1 MGLTMIPRNAT
12 VSRPDSPSTQFR
24 LRRTR
29 MRRFALL
36 LLAGALGAPALVA
49 ALPAALAGQGFG
61 VYEHNT
67 CAMGRAGVA
76 AARPCADGSAIFF
89 SPAGLAGLTG
99 THISAGVTLI
109 GAQGG
114 FTDDFLGT
122 RSDLKNPLIPV
133 PNIYITHAVS
143 PKVTAGIG
151 LYAPYGLE
159 TKWDSANFSGRFLG
173 YNTNVRSIYIQPTI
187 GYQVTPSL
195 KLGIGV
201 AYITSHLKLRQ
212 RADLST
218 QLVPDALRIPAG
230 LPVGTAFAMLGVAT
244 GTDFADATLDASGS
258 GFAVNFGAIWQVTDR
273 LSIGGHWLTRKQ
285 IKYDGAAKFVQVPTG
300 LVLPVAVGPLPAGT
314 PVDVLLQPQVGGG
327 GPLSNGALSAART
340 MPPQGSLGFAYK
352 MNDAWSVMAD
362 YQYVVWGW
370 FNTINIDFANAG
382 TPDLALHP
390 SNKDTHGFRFGTE
403 YQYNAKVQLR
413 GGYLYH
419 TGASPTQ
426 FVTPLLPE
434 GARNEVTI
442 GAGIALN
449 ARWHADLAY
458 QYIKQND
465 RRGTIN
471 LAIGNTGLYQ
481 FSAHLFAAGVAITF

>member
-1 MGLTMIPRNAT
+1 
-12 VSRPDSPSTQFR
+12 
-24 LRRTR
+24 
-29 MRRFALL
+29 MRRFALV
-36 LLAGALGAPALVA
+36 LLAGAASLVA
-49 ALPAALAGQGFG
+49 APLHPLAGQGFG

-67 CAMGRAGVA
+67 CAMGRAGVT
-76 AARPCADGSAIFF
+76 AARPCADGSAIYF

-109 GAQGG
+109 GAQGN
-114 FTDDFLGT
+114 FTDDFLAN

-133 PNIYITHAVS
+133 PNIYVTRALS

-159 TKWDSANFSGRFLG
+159 TKWDSANFPGRFLG
-173 YNTNVRSIYIQPTI
+173 YNTNIRSIYIQPTI
-187 GYQVTPSL
+187 GYQVSPKL

-218 QLVPDALRIPAG
+218 VPIPPTLAALFPA
-230 LPVGTAFAMLGVAT
+230 PPPPGTTFGTLGVAT
-244 GTDFADATLDASGS
+244 GTDFADATLEANGN

-273 LSIGGHWLTRKQ
+273 LSIGGHWLTRKR
-285 IKYDGAAKFVQVPTG
+285 ISYDGDATFKPVPTG
-300 LVLPVAVGPLPAGT
+300 LVLPVTIGTCPACVPAGT
-314 PVDVLLQPQVGGG
+314 PVDALLAPQFASG
-327 GPLSNGALSAART
+327 GPLSNGPVSTAIN

-352 MNDAWSVMAD
+352 MNDQWSFMAD

-370 FNTINIDFANAG
+370 FNEVDINFANAG
-382 TPDLALHP
+382 TPGIALHP

-419 TGASPTQ
+419 EGASPAQ

-434 GARNEVTI
+434 AARNEFTL
-442 GAGIALN
+442 GAGIALTSH
-449 ARWHADLAY
+449 WHADLAY
-458 QYIKQND
+458 QYIKQDD

-471 LAIGNTGLYQ
+471 LAAGNTGLYK
-481 FSAHLFAAGVAITF
+481 FSAHLFAAGVALTF

>member
-1 MGLTMIPRNAT
+1 
-12 VSRPDSPSTQFR
+12 
-24 LRRTR
+24 

-36 LLAGALGAPALVA
+36 LLAGAPGAPALVA

-67 CAMGRAGVA
+67 CAMGRAGVT

-99 THISAGVTLI
+99 THISAG
-109 GAQGG
+109 
-114 FTDDFLGT
+114 DFLGS

-133 PNIYITHAVS
+133 PNIYITHAVT

-187 GYQVTPSL
+187 GYQVSPNL
-195 KLGIGV
+195 KIGIGV

-218 QLVPDALRIPAG
+218 QLVPDALRVPAG
-230 LPVGTAFAMLGVAT
+230 LPVGTTFAMLGVAT

-258 GFAVNFGAIWQVTDR
+258 GFAVNFGAIWQATDR

-285 IKYDGAAKFVQVPTG
+285 IKYDGDAKFVPVPTG

-314 PVDVLLQPQVGGG
+314 PVDVVLAPEFASG
-327 GPLSNGALSAART
+327 GPLSNGAVATSII

-352 MNDAWSVMAD
+352 MNDAWSFMAD

-370 FNTINIDFANAG
+370 FNNIDITFANAG
-382 TPDLALHP
+382 TPPLALHP

-403 YQYNAKVQLR
+403 YQYNSKVQLR

-419 TGASPTQ
+419 TGASPAQ

-434 GARNEVTI
+434 GARNEFTERS
-442 GAGIALN
+442 
-449 ARWHADLAY
+449 ARHRQPGRG
-458 QYIKQND
+458 QYRSLPILGPSV
-465 RRGTIN
+465 RGRCGDHFLRN
-471 LAIGNTGLYQ
+471 CD
-481 FSAHLFAAGVAITF
+481 S

>member
-1 MGLTMIPRNAT
+1 
-12 VSRPDSPSTQFR
+12 
-24 LRRTR
+24 
-29 MRRFALL
+29 MRRFALV
-36 LLAGALGAPALVA
+36 LLAGAALLVA
-49 ALPAALAGQGFG
+49 APLHPLAGQGFG

-67 CAMGRAGVA
+67 CAMGRAGVT
-76 AARPCADGSAIFF
+76 AARPCADGSAIYF

-109 GAQGG
+109 GAQGN
-114 FTDDFLGT
+114 FTDDFLAN

-133 PNIYITHAVS
+133 PNIYVTRALS

-159 TKWDSANFSGRFLG
+159 TKWDSANFPGRFLG
-173 YNTNVRSIYIQPTI
+173 YNTNIRSIYIQPTI
-187 GYQVTPSL
+187 GYQVSPKL

-218 QLVPDALRIPAG
+218 VPIPPTLAALFPA
-230 LPVGTAFAMLGVAT
+230 PPPPGTTFGTLGVAT
-244 GTDFADATLDASGS
+244 GTDFADATLKANGN

-273 LSIGGHWLTRKQ
+273 LSIGGHWLTRKR
-285 IKYDGAAKFVQVPTG
+285 ISYDGDATFKPVPTG
-300 LVLPVAVGPLPAGT
+300 LVLPVTIGTCPACVPAGT
-314 PVDVLLQPQVGGG
+314 PVDALLAPQFASG
-327 GPLSNGALSAART
+327 GPLSNGPVSTAIN

-352 MNDAWSVMAD
+352 MNDQWSFMAD

-370 FNTINIDFANAG
+370 FNEVDINFANAG
-382 TPDLALHP
+382 TPGIALHP

-419 TGASPTQ
+419 EGASPAQ

-434 GARNEVTI
+434 AARNEFTL
-442 GAGIALN
+442 GAGIALTSH
-449 ARWHADLAY
+449 WHADLAY
-458 QYIKQND
+458 QYIKQDD

-471 LAIGNTGLYQ
+471 LAAGNTGLYK
-481 FSAHLFAAGVAITF
+481 FSAHLFAAGVALTF

>member
-1 MGLTMIPRNAT
+1 
-12 VSRPDSPSTQFR
+12 
-24 LRRTR
+24 
-29 MRRFALL
+29 MRRFALV
-36 LLAGALGAPALVA
+36 LLAGAASLVA
-49 ALPAALAGQGFG
+49 APLHPLAGQGFG

-67 CAMGRAGVA
+67 CAMGRAGVT
-76 AARPCADGSAIFF
+76 AARPCADGSAIYF

-109 GAQGG
+109 GAQGN
-114 FTDDFLGT
+114 FTDDFLAN

-133 PNIYITHAVS
+133 PNIYVTRALS

-159 TKWDSANFSGRFLG
+159 TKWDSANFPGRFLG
-173 YNTNVRSIYIQPTI
+173 YNTNIRSIYIQPTI
-187 GYQVTPSL
+187 GYQVSPKL

-218 QLVPDALRIPAG
+218 VPIPPTLAALFPA
-230 LPVGTAFAMLGVAT
+230 PPPPGTTFGTLGVAT
-244 GTDFADATLDASGS
+244 GTDFADATLKANGN

-273 LSIGGHWLTRKQ
+273 LSIGGHWLTRKR
-285 IKYDGAAKFVQVPTG
+285 ISYDGDATFKPVPTG
-300 LVLPVAVGPLPAGT
+300 LVLPVTIGTCPACVPAGT
-314 PVDVLLQPQVGGG
+314 PVDALLAPQFASG
-327 GPLSNGALSAART
+327 GPLSNGPVSTAIN

-352 MNDAWSVMAD
+352 MNDQWSFMAD

-370 FNTINIDFANAG
+370 FNEVDINFANAG
-382 TPDLALHP
+382 TPGIALHP

-419 TGASPTQ
+419 EGASPAQ

-434 GARNEVTI
+434 AARNEFTL
-442 GAGIALN
+442 GAGIALTSH
-449 ARWHADLAY
+449 WHADLAY
-458 QYIKQND
+458 QYIKQDD

-471 LAIGNTGLYQ
+471 LAAGNTGLYK
-481 FSAHLFAAGVAITF
+481 FSAHLFAAGVALTF